1 MTYIKIDM
9 ISSLLLGTVICVYVF
24 ESMQCCHVPKTIH
37 KPVVLRARQPGMLIN
52 KQTYTQVY
60 VDCGHPPA
68 HVTFIYDMSQIK
80 E

>member
-1 MTYIKIDM
+1 M
-9 ISSLLLGTVICVYVF
+9 ISSLLLGTVIYVYVF
-24 ESMQCCHVPKTIH
+24 ASMQCCHVPKTIH

-68 HVTFIYDMSQIK
+68 HVTFIYDISQIK